1 MASCRS
7 RKAPAMFAG
16 CRPAPALL
24 PAGATRDAADQEIGM
39 LLAGRYRLAE
49 VVGRGAT
56 ASVWRARDELL
67 DRDVAV
73 KHFRERQSFA
83 VAEARL
89 AARVRHPN
97 VAAVHDLVRHAGSS
111 WLVMD
116 FHGVTTLATLL
127 RGGRRLP
134 PPVVAGLGQQ
144 LLAALRAVH
153 AAGVV
158 HCDVK
163 PSNLLLGDDGRM
175 VLIDFGI
182 AEAVGGA
189 PAHPARRK
197 GDVVGSPAYLAPE
210 LVRGAAP
217 QPAADLWSLGA
228 TLYTAV
234 EGHGPFPRGD
244 AVSTLTAVL
253 SDPPAPTRR
262 AGRLQP
268 LLARLLDKEATRRP
282 SHDAVQALLVDLLI
296 DADQTQP
303 SHLLSPPQPGSGSGP
318 LDCPTGSV
326 RWRSV
331 PSGVPAGGGHGSRP
345 GAGLEAGRPAIRA
358 IATSRPSHP
367 GGSVRM
373 QPRSDTRRANS
384 PRRPSALSSG
394 ARAA

>member
-1 MASCRS
+1 MI
-7 RKAPAMFAG
+7 AG
-16 CRPAPALL
+16 CRPAPFRL
-24 PAGATRDAADQEIGM
+24 PAGATRDAADPELGM

-67 DRDVAV
+67 DRDVAI
-73 KHFRERQSFA
+73 KQFRERHSFA

-97 VAAVHDLVRHAGSS
+97 VAAVHELVRHAGSS

-116 FHGVTTLATLL
+116 YHGATTLATLL

-134 PPVVAGLGQQ
+134 TPVVAALGQQ

-163 PSNLLLGDDGRM
+163 PSNLMIGDDGRL

-189 PAHPARRK
+189 PAHPGRRN

-210 LVRGAAP
+210 LVRAAAP
-217 QPAADLWSLGA
+217 RPAADLWSLGA

-234 EGHGPFPRGD
+234 EGHGPFPHGD
-244 AVSTLTAVL
+244 AVSTLAAVL
-253 SDPPAPTRR
+253 HDAPAPTRR

-268 LLARLLDKEATRRP
+268 LLARLLDKEPTRRP
-282 SHDAVQALLVDLLI
+282 SHDAVQALLVDLLS
-296 DADQTQP
+296 DADP
-303 SHLLSPPQPGSGSGP
+303 SRPPPRLSRPRPGSGSGP
-318 LDCPTGSV
+318 LDCPTGGV

-331 PSGVPAGGGHGSRP
+331 PSDVPASGGHGSRP
-345 GAGLEAGRPAIRA
+345 GAGLEGGRPAIRA
-358 IATSRPSHP
+358 MAASRPSHP

-373 QPRSDTRRANS
+373 QPRSDTGWANS